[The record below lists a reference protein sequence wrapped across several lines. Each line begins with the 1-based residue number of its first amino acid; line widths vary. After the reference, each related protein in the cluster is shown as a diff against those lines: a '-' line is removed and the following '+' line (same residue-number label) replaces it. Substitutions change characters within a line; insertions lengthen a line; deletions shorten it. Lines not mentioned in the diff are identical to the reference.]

1 MKTGARDVSENLDV
15 PAGSKRKRVASI
27 NENTNTGGRL
37 ARGAPKLK
45 KLKVMPSRN
54 SSSDEE
60 ELSDMDV
67 DVPGR
72 WAVSDA
78 SEIDCDEEE
87 CKCCTFPVPSALI
100 LTYQ

>member
-1 MKTGARDVSENLDV
+1 MKTGTRDVSENIDV

-27 NENTNTGGRL
+27 NENTHTVGRL

-60 ELSDMDV
+60 LSDMDV
-67 DVPGR
+67 DIPGR

-78 SEIDCDEEE
+78 SEIDYDEEE
-87 CKCCTFPVPSALI
+87 CKCCTFPFSSALI
-100 LTYQ
+100 LTYR